1 LLAPNSSISARTASY
16 GAISSASARTPLAHP
31 RLGKVEMP
39 SRCAVDGHRDRTEEA
54 LSHATHEADAI
65 AADALYRGLVMPRR
79 AEPEA
84 SLEIGNG
91 FSNLECMLWICS
103 AGYKSEGSENR
114 SDQTP
119 RLGRAVGATARFAPG
134 SPRGSDR
141 RSEPRKSPQA
151 LSSCRCGTFKRIPN
165 WRSPQLRRKSTE
177 RTSRPPFR
185 AAAVHRFAIETL
197 KTLGFS
203 ASLCRTENDGLGCAG
218 ECTRIRTSDPLV
230 EGQPLKLEQT
240 TCPITW

>member
-1 LLAPNSSISARTASY
+1 
-16 GAISSASARTPLAHP
+16 
-31 RLGKVEMP
+31 MP
-39 SRCAVDGHRDRTEEA
+39 GSPDRTSFTPGRVNVSPSDTQGGSRVPELGSLGSVRGA
-54 LSHATHEADAI
+54 LSNGRP
-65 AADALYRGLVMPRR
+65 YRDLVMPRR

-134 SPRGSDR
+134 SPRASDR

-151 LSSCRCGTFKRIPN
+151 LSSCRCGTFKR
-165 WRSPQLRRKSTE
+165 
-177 RTSRPPFR
+177 
-185 AAAVHRFAIETL
+185 
-197 KTLGFS
+197 
-203 ASLCRTENDGLGCAG
+203 
-218 ECTRIRTSDPLV
+218 
-230 EGQPLKLEQT
+230 
-240 TCPITW
+240 